1 MVVIIRRTRGEAVYS
16 CIIRELENEE
26 DVIGVP
32 VCGANLMSP
41 VYDRTNIIGEVHYR
55 IVTRLYIENAD
66 GRK

>member
-1 MVVIIRRTRGEAVYS
+1 MDS

-41 VYDRTNIIGEVHYR
+41 VYDRTKHHWRGSLQNR
-55 IVTRLYIENAD
+55 N
-66 GRK
+66 